1 MVFWQLI
8 IIQIITF
15 GLLAFLLRQF
25 LTQHVTQSQ
34 DRLQELVQENRKREE
49 DLKEK
54 RSLLEN
60 EFKNKLDHHNKE
72 MGKLRSAAE
81 ADAQTLR
88 EEALARAEEER
99 RKMLS
104 DAEAQKE
111 TFRKQLV
118 MEMEEK
124 ALNLASGIIQHV
136 FTAEVAK
143 GIHVQLTDELIG
155 EIEASDGQGM
165 QFDEEEVEVLV
176 PYPLMDPQMERIRAI
191 LSKKTG
197 KPVEIKQTIQPD
209 ILTGMVVRL
218 GNSVLD
224 GSLKNK
230 LKGAMSHVRGSLSR

>member
-34 DRLQELVQENRKREE
+34 DRLHRLVQENRRREDE
-49 DLKEK
+49 LKEK
-54 RSLLEN
+54 RQNMES
-60 EFKNKLDHHNKE
+60 EFKVKNAHHSEE
-72 MGKLRSAAE
+72 MGRLKSVAE
-81 ADAQTLR
+81 VDAQKMQ
-88 EEALARAEEER
+88 EEVLAKAEEQGKR
-99 RKMLS
+99 IVA

-111 TFRKQLV
+111 KMRKQLV

-124 ALNLASGIIQHV
+124 ALTLASDIIEHV

-143 GIHVQLTDELIG
+143 GIHTQLTDELIG
-155 EIEASDGQGM
+155 EIEGSDSQGF
-165 QFDEEEVEVLV
+165 QLDVDGVEVLV
-176 PYPLMDPQMERIRAI
+176 PYSLTDTQMAKIKKI
-191 LSKKTG
+191 FTSKMG
-197 KPVEIKQTIQPD
+197 RSVDIKQTIQPD
-209 ILTGMVVRL
+209 IMTGMVVRL

-230 LKGAMSHVRGSLSR
+230 LKEAMAYVRSSLSR